1 MTFAHLLTMLLWGV
15 DRSGF
20 REAQKTSS
28 SSGGK
33 GLDVPKLLSKVRLLS
48 VLRFDQLQQLRDRM
62 STQSFARG
70 ESVIREGEPGS
81 SFYVI
86 VRGSATVRKLS
97 KFTDGSSGKQ
107 DEVDVDVATLSEL
120 MPFGEA
126 ALINK
131 CV

>member
-1 MTFAHLLTMLLWGV
+1 MHIHV
-15 DRSGF
+15 H
-20 REAQKTSS
+20 AQ
-28 SSGGK
+28 
-33 GLDVPKLLSKVRLLS
+33 
-48 VLRFDQLQQLRDRM
+48 VLRGVSVFEGLTIGQLQQLRDRM